1 MQEKIAILS
10 GFLLGLVFVVFGLN
24 FFFHFLPV
32 PSPEEGSAAAAF
44 MGAAYSSGLLTAV
57 KLIEIIGGIC
67 VALPRSRNLGLLL
80 LGPIVVNIL
89 LYQLLLV
96 GGSLFAPPCYW
107 LFYFP
112 FISYGSSAPRL
123 RNSPLRNNTL
133 QNYVSLADAL

>member
-10 GFLLGLVFVVFGLN
+10 GFLLGLIFVVFGLN

-32 PSPEEGSAAAAF
+32 PSPEEGSTAAAF

-57 KLIEIIGGIC
+57 KILEIIGGIC
-67 VALPRSRNLGLLL
+67 VAVPRSRNLGLLL

-96 GGSLFAPPCYW
+96 GGSLFAPPV
-107 LFYFP
+107 LLV
-112 FISYGSSAPRL
+112 ILLSAYLLWVERAAFA
-123 RNSPLRNNTL
+123 
-133 QNYVSLADAL
+133 QLAFKK

>member
-10 GFLLGLVFVVFGLN
+10 GFLLGLIFVAFGLN

-67 VALPRSRNLGLLL
+67 VALPRTRNLGLLL

-89 LYQLLLV
+89 LYQILLV
-96 GGSLFAPPCYW
+96 GGSLLAPPV
-107 LFYFP
+107 LLVIL
-112 FISYGSSAPRL
+112 ISAYLLWVERAAFA
-123 RNSPLRNNTL
+123 
-133 QNYVSLADAL
+133 QLAVKK

>member
-1 MQEKIAILS
+1 MQEKIAILF
-10 GFLLGLVFVVFGLN
+10 GFLLGLIFVVFGLN

-32 PSPEEGSAAAAF
+32 PSPEEGSVAATF

-57 KLIEIIGGIC
+57 KTLEIIGGIC

-96 GGSLFAPPCYW
+96 GGSLFAPPV
-107 LFYFP
+107 LLV
-112 FISYGSSAPRL
+112 ILLSAYLLWVERAAFA
-123 RNSPLRNNTL
+123 
-133 QNYVSLADAL
+133 QLAFKK

>member
-10 GFLLGLVFVVFGLN
+10 GFLLGLIFVVFGLN

-57 KLIEIIGGIC
+57 KILEIIGGIC

-96 GGSLFAPPCYW
+96 GGSLFAPPV
-107 LFYFP
+107 LLV
-112 FISYGSSAPRL
+112 ILLSAYLLWVER
-123 RNSPLRNNTL
+123 TAFA
-133 QNYVSLADAL
+133 QLAFKK

>member
-10 GFLLGLVFVVFGLN
+10 GFLLGLIFVVFGLN

-32 PSPEEGSAAAAF
+32 PSPEEGSVAATF

-57 KLIEIIGGIC
+57 KTLEIIGGIC

-96 GGSLFAPPCYW
+96 GGSLFAPPV
-107 LFYFP
+107 LLV
-112 FISYGSSAPRL
+112 ILLSAYLLWVER
-123 RNSPLRNNTL
+123 TAFA
-133 QNYVSLADAL
+133 QLAFKK